1 MIQSADWRPFVA
13 ASLAN
18 VFLGSTIVAT
28 RYVAV
33 GADPLLLAF
42 LRNSIGAL
50 TLLPLLLLAPSL
62 RLEKG
67 DALPIFALGVLQ
79 FGVFPFTYTTALQ
92 YTPAS
97 RAAVVFAMV
106 PLLTLALSAV
116 LRVEALT
123 RLKLG
128 GAMLALAGVLLTLGH
143 RALSSP
149 EGGIWIGE
157 IFMLITV
164 CIGATYNVLSR
175 RYLLQ
180 YSARLLIVY
189 FMASGTLFLAP
200 LAALRATADGFPVF
214 SLAEWGAVA
223 FTGIFGGSLGYFL
236 FVWALEK
243 GTPARVAVFVP
254 LNPIT
259 AAALGAWLLNER
271 LTVWFMLGL
280 GCVVVGILL
289 SNHAPRTGRGAAR
302 GQAN

>member
-1 MIQSADWRPFVA
+1 MTQSVELRPIVA
-13 ASLAN
+13 ATLAN

-50 TLLPLLLLAPSL
+50 TLLPLLHLAPTL
-62 RLEKG
+62 RLKKG
-67 DALPIFALGVLQ
+67 DALAVFALGALQ

-97 RAAVVFAMV
+97 RAALVFAMV

-123 RLKLG
+123 RLKFA

-143 RALSSP
+143 RALSSA
-149 EGGIWIGE
+149 EGITWIGE
-157 IFMLITV
+157 IFMFITV
-164 CIGATYNVLSR
+164 CLGATFNVLSR
-175 RYLLQ
+175 RYLLRN
-180 YSARLLIVY
+180 SARLLIVY
-189 FMASGTLFLAP
+189 FMASGALFLAP
-200 LAALRATADGFPVF
+200 LAAARATAAGFPVF

-223 FTGIFGGSLGYFL
+223 FTGIFGGSFGYFL
-236 FVWALEK
+236 YVWALEK

-259 AAALGAWLLNER
+259 AAALGAWLLDER
-271 LTVWFMLGL
+271 LTIWFMFGL

-289 SNHAPRTGRGAAR
+289 SNHTPRSGRGAPRAEVH
-302 GQAN
+302 